1 MKAFVAIVL
10 GFYRVRFFPDAMATV
25 KDTNKDFNEVENAL
39 NRLQGHKGVQ
49 GIVIATHEGSVIR
62 STLDNIQ
69 TPQISTLVTQLAAR
83 SKGVVRDLDPED
95 ELKFLRIRSKK
106 HEIMVAESKEA

>member
-1 MKAFVAIVL
+1 MSAI
-10 GFYRVRFFPDAMATV
+10 
-25 KDTNKDFNEVENAL
+25 KDQNKDYNEVETAL
-39 NRLQGHKGVQ
+39 NRLQAHKGVQ

-106 HEIMVAESKEA
+106 HEIMVAESILFINY

>member
-1 MKAFVAIVL
+1 
-10 GFYRVRFFPDAMATV
+10 MATV
-25 KDTNKDFNEVENAL
+25 KDANRDYNEVESAL
-39 NRLQGHKGVQ
+39 NRLQSHKGVQ

-106 HEIMVAESKEA
+106 HEIMVAETKSYLMIVIQNPHEL

>member
-1 MKAFVAIVL
+1 MIL
-10 GFYRVRFFPDAMATV
+10 
-25 KDTNKDFNEVENAL
+25 
-39 NRLQGHKGVQ
+39 

-83 SKGVVRDLDPED
+83 SKGVVRDLDPEV
-95 ELKFLRIRSKK
+95 LIGFLDG
-106 HEIMVAESKEA
+106 